1 MNINYY
7 FSNINAKYFKIL
19 KFQNLL
25 KFKGFLDL
33 KPKPICKI
41 HNHMLTS
48 CSNFVT
54 EQEKPQQTSRRVT
67 NFQNLIFDYF
77 LIIHHL

>member
-1 MNINYY
+1 MNINC

-25 KFKGFLDL
+25 KSKGFLDFIA
-33 KPKPICKI
+33 KPICKI
-41 HNHMLTS
+41 YNHTLAF

-54 EQEKPQQTSRRVT
+54 DPKGRNKQVDEQITIRIS
-67 NFQNLIFDYF
+67 F
-77 LIIHHL
+77 LITFLLSIIFI